1 MNPHFNQSNWNPRI
15 ETVVRDIQ
23 DQSKLYKSIHLQ
35 KAHSLTST
43 YNYCMTFAM
52 FLSPLATALSGIG
65 IIIFPEESYYL
76 TISTTVLTFMSGVLI
91 SYVKFN
97 KMEELSTS
105 HSIAASRY
113 TSLEKNIHRQLSLYK
128 SDRISSQE
136 YLEWLTSTFDEL
148 LISSPLIEDETSIWK
163 HIQDDNG

>member
-1 MNPHFNQSNWNPRI
+1 MNPHFSQSNWNARI

-23 DQSKLYKSIHLQ
+23 DQSKLYKEIHLK

-43 YNYCMTFAM
+43 YNHYMMCTT

-76 TISTTVLTFMSGVLI
+76 TISTALLTFLSGVMI

-97 KMEELSTS
+97 KMEELSQS
-105 HSIAASRY
+105 HSIAASKY
-113 TSLEKNIHRQLSLYK
+113 TSLEKNIHRQLSLYE

-148 LISSPLIEDETSIWK
+148 LISSPLIETDTK
-163 HIQDDNG
+163 LIQDDNG